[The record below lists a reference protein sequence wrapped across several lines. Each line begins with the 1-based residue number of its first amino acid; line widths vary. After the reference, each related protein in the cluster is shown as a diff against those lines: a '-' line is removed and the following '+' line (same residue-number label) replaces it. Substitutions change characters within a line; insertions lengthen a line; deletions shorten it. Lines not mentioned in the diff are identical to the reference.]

1 MLSPEERLEQLEKVF
16 EELVDLSADAPIIV
30 EGIRDANALSRLGI
44 EKNVVT
50 LNRGVSI
57 FAFCEQ
63 ISRQSK
69 KAIVLTDWDRRGGQ
83 LARMLKESLIANGV
97 EVIDGI
103 RTQIVILSKKEVKDV
118 ESMPTFIE
126 RLRARDASQR
136 MRVRIVR
143 AKRI

>member
-30 EGIRDANALSRLGI
+30 EGIRDADALSRLGI

-57 FAFCEQ
+57 LTFCEQ
-63 ISRQSK
+63 ISRKSK

-83 LARMLKESLIANGV
+83 LARMLKESLMANGV
-97 EVIDGI
+97 EVIDSI

-136 MRVRIVR
+136 MRARIVR

>member
-30 EGIRDANALSRLGI
+30 EGIRDAGALSRLGI

-57 FAFCEQ
+57 LTFCEQ
-63 ISRQSK
+63 ISRKSK

-83 LARMLKESLIANGV
+83 LARMLKESLMANGV
-97 EVIDGI
+97 
-103 RTQIVILSKKEVKDV
+103 
-118 ESMPTFIE
+118 
-126 RLRARDASQR
+126 
-136 MRVRIVR
+136 
-143 AKRI
+143 

>member
-30 EGIRDANALSRLGI
+30 EGIRDADALSRLGI

-57 FAFCEQ
+57 LAFCEQ

-83 LARMLKESLIANGV
+83 LARMLKESLMANGV
-97 EVIDGI
+97 EVIDSI

-136 MRVRIVR
+136 MRARIVR

>member
-30 EGIRDANALSRLGI
+30 EGIRDAGALSRLGI

-57 FAFCEQ
+57 LTFCEQ
-63 ISRQSK
+63 ISRKSK

-83 LARMLKESLIANGV
+83 LARMLKESLMANGV
-97 EVIDGI
+97 GVIDSI

-136 MRVRIVR
+136 MRARIVR

>member
-30 EGIRDANALSRLGI
+30 EGIRDAGALSRLGI

-57 FAFCEQ
+57 LTFCEQ

-83 LARMLKESLIANGV
+83 LARMLKESLMANGV
-97 EVIDGI
+97 EVIDSI

-136 MRVRIVR
+136 MRARIVR

>member
-16 EELVDLSADAPIIV
+16 EDLVDLSADAPIIV
-30 EGIRDANALSRLGI
+30 EGIRDANALSRIGI

-63 ISRQSK
+63 ISRRSK

-83 LARMLKESLIANGV
+83 LARMLKESLMANGV
-97 EVIDGI
+97 EVIDSI

-136 MRVRIVR
+136 MRARIVR

>member
-30 EGIRDANALSRLGI
+30 EGIRDADALSRLGI

-83 LARMLKESLIANGV
+83 LARMLKESLMANGV
-97 EVIDGI
+97 EVIDSI

-136 MRVRIVR
+136 MRARIVR